1 MVLQKFRDRLTG
13 IMAIFIL
20 GLLAVPFAL
29 VGVNSYFA
37 PDAESNVAIVNE
49 QGITLTEYN
58 TSFQNYR
65 ERMRSLMGDAYD
77 PEQFDDPVIRR
88 QHLDTMIDRELLRQ
102 ASAETGLSVDDQ
114 FLAQAIREIPG
125 FQIDGVFNAEVYQS
139 QLSAQGM
146 TPQQF
151 ETDMRSSM
159 VLSQYPTTISASAIA
174 TEHEVDQYIRV
185 QEEERVFAALIVPAA
200 ADEAEEAVEE
210 VVEEAL
216 EELAEE
222 AAEAGEGSEAEELLA
237 DAEAA
242 AEQADDAAPVA
253 EERIVQWYE
262 DNADEYRNPE
272 RVVVDYVEL
281 DAAFMA
287 TDETVDEDTLRQRFE
302 EQSGRFIS
310 PEARL
315 ASHILI
321 EVSPNAEDAE
331 VETARQQA
339 QALYDRAMAG
349 EDFAELARE
358 NSQDQGSAAIGGD
371 LDWVEPGVMVDAF
384 ENALYELS
392 MAAPISEPVQTG
404 FGWHVIQLRE
414 IRPSEGMSFEEARI
428 TLENELITER
438 NERAFIEKAD
448 RLVDIIY
455 EDPTTLE
462 AAAEEL
468 DLPIQTVGPF
478 DRSGAETGVAAN
490 SEFVETAFS
499 DLVLLQDSAS
509 DPVDLGPN
517 HIVVIRVREHLP
529 ESPRP
534 LDEVREEV
542 VAAIRHQDAMDA
554 AQARATAL
562 LDRLVGGEDLVAV
575 AEESGLELVES
586 EGAKRRSGDVSPDLR
601 EGLFDLS
608 VPAEG
613 AVTRQVVELDD
624 GYAVVELREVKPG
637 SLDEEQAALRD
648 AYARRLANVKA
659 SIETQAFLRELRNQ
673 SEVEIFEDRLRL

>member
-210 VVEEAL
+210 LVEEAL

-242 AEQADDAAPVA
+242 AEQVDDTAPVA

-262 DNADEYRNPE
+262 DNADDYRNPE
-272 RVVVDYVEL
+272 RVIVDYIEL

-339 QALYDRAMAG
+339 QALYERAKAG

-392 MAAPISEPVQTG
+392 MASPISEPVQTG

-428 TLENELITER
+428 TLENEIITER
-438 NERAFIEKAD
+438 NERAFLEKAD

-478 DRSGAETGVAAN
+478 DRNGAETGVAAN

-517 HIVVIRVREHLP
+517 HIAVIRVREHLP
-529 ESPRP
+529 ESPKP

-608 VPAEG
+608 IPAEG

>member
-1 MVLQKFRDRLTG
+1 MVLQKLRDRLTG

-37 PDAESNVAIVNE
+37 PDAESNVAVVND
-49 QGITLTEYN
+49 QVITLTEYN
-58 TSFQNYR
+58 SSFQNYR
-65 ERMRSLMGDAYD
+65 ERMRSLMGEAYD

-174 TEHEVDQYIRV
+174 TPHEVDEYIRV
-185 QEEERVFAALIVPAA
+185 QEEERVFAALIVPAVTDA
-200 ADEAEEAVEE
+200 EAEEAAEDAI
-210 VVEEAL
+210 EEAA

-222 AAEAGEGSEAEELLA
+222 VAEGEIDATEAEAEII
-237 DAEAA
+237 
-242 AEQADDAAPVA
+242 EQAVVA
-253 EERIVQWYE
+253 EDRIQQWYDE
-262 DNADEYRNPE
+262 HADDYRNPE
-272 RVVVDYVEL
+272 RVIVEYLEL

-321 EVSPNAEDAE
+321 EVSPSAEDAE
-331 VETARQQA
+331 VETAREKA
-339 QALYDRAMAG
+339 QALYERVMAG

-358 NSQDQGSAAIGGD
+358 HSEDQGSAASGGD

-392 MAAPISEPVQTG
+392 MATPVSEPVQTG
-404 FGWHVIQLRE
+404 FGWHLIQLRD
-414 IRPSEGMSFEEARI
+414 IRPSEGMTFEEARI
-428 TLENELITER
+428 TLENEIITER

-462 AAAEEL
+462 AAADEL
-468 DLPIQTVGPF
+468 DLEVQTAGPF
-478 DRSGAETGVAAN
+478 DRSGGESGVAAN

-517 HIVVIRVREHLP
+517 HIAVIRVREHLP
-529 ESPRP
+529 ESPQP
-534 LDEVREEV
+534 LDEVREDV
-542 VAAIRHQDAMDA
+542 IAAIRQDDAMNE

-562 LDRLVGGEDLVAV
+562 LDRIIAGEDLALVS
-575 AEESGLELVES
+575 EETGLELIES
-586 EGAKRRSGDVSPDLR
+586 EGAKRRAGDLSPDLR
-601 EGLFDLS
+601 EGLFDLTA
-608 VPAEG
+608 PEEG
-613 AVTRQVVELDD
+613 AVTRKVVELDE

-637 SLDEEQAALRD
+637 SLDEEQAPLRD